1 MRGSNGVLQSPL
13 GMRNLRCEGHLSPE
27 NSPTEAFGVHLLHTW
42 KQWSM
47 MSVERLD
54 MIERINHTWISADL
68 AQDSTWQ
75 TNPRL
80 VLQIETGPDLGR
92 ALHGAVLLET
102 YLCEPL
108 RNITR
113 NAVLKICFCS
123 SLRHWAISNCS
134 KESPRTG
141 FLRSEP
147 LFTQTDVFIY
157 YDAILASSK
166 PWPSDLRLV
175 WYISCQRCAAH
186 SCCRQGEMTEFGER
200 IAYSLT

>member
-80 VLQIETGPDLGR
+80 VLQIETGPDLGEPFMEQYFWKHIFANLSEISQGMLCLR
-92 ALHGAVLLET
+92 FAFVPPWDIEPFRHFELLERVT
-102 YLCEPL
+102 ENWFL
-108 RNITR
+108 
-113 NAVLKICFCS
+113 AQ
-123 SLRHWAISNCS
+123 
-134 KESPRTG
+134 RTT
-141 FLRSEP
+141 LY
-147 LFTQTDVFIY
+147 TN
-157 YDAILASSK
+157 
-166 PWPSDLRLV
+166 
-175 WYISCQRCAAH
+175 RCLH
-186 SCCRQGEMTEFGER
+186 LLWCHTGV
-200 IAYSLT
+200 

>member
-1 MRGSNGVLQSPL
+1 MAIVLRASTTCGSVRNKLWDKQLLLCQLFIWITDPLCMRGSNGVLQSPL

-123 SLRHWAISNCS
+123 FRTARKSHRELVSCAANHSLHKQMSSSTMMPYWR
-134 KESPRTG
+134 
-141 FLRSEP
+141 
-147 LFTQTDVFIY
+147 
-157 YDAILASSK
+157 LASL
-166 PWPSDLRLV
+166 D
-175 WYISCQRCAAH
+175 QA
-186 SCCRQGEMTEFGER
+186 T
-200 IAYSLT
+200 